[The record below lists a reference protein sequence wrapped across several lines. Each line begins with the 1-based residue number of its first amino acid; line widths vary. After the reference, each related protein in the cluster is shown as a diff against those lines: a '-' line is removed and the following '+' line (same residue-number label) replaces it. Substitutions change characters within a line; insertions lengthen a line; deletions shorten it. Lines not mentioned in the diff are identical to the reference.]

1 MIQNWIKSALLLA
14 LLIPCETQAKT
25 IERVAAVAGDEIITL
40 DDVRKEG
47 RLRYLVK
54 GKDLRDIDLS
64 LNREDELEAIV
75 KELVQTR
82 LIARQA
88 KKNNIH
94 VGDREVNAQ
103 LEQMYAQSG
112 QNESAYKAM
121 MASEDIEW
129 EDYRS
134 YLRSEIEAQYVI
146 RSELAGQVTPSE
158 VDVIACAQEKSP
170 DAENS
175 VTVSLSQILIPEIDV
190 DSKAGLSA
198 DMAQTLNPIWWNSLD
213 KAEEIFA
220 NGVQELAV
228 AHPDKFVDYVKMYS
242 TGRSAERN
250 GVLGQF
256 SPGDLSKDFAP
267 VFTMAAGEIAPLIST
282 NAGFHVIKIDEVT
295 HGESEAWKATV
306 NQCREM
312 LTMKE
317 SQRLVNS
324 WLSDLLEKNYVSIL
338 VNHHLDKE

>member
-1 MIQNWIKSALLLA
+1 MIQNWTKAALILV
-14 LLIPCETQAKT
+14 LLIPCVTDAKT
-25 IERVAAVAGDEIITL
+25 VERVAAVAGDEIITL
-40 DDVRKEG
+40 EDMRREG
-47 RLRYLVK
+47 KLRYLVK
-54 GKDLRDIDLS
+54 GKDINDIDDS
-64 LNREDELEAIV
+64 LNREAELEALV

-94 VGDREVNAQ
+94 VGDREVNVQ
-103 LEQMYAQSG
+103 LKQMYIQSG
-112 QNESAYKAM
+112 QSEEKYKAM

-129 EDYRS
+129 EDYRA

-146 RSELAGQVTPSE
+146 RSELAGQVSPSE
-158 VDVIACAQEKSP
+158 VDVIACAQEKVP

-190 DSKAGLSA
+190 DSTVGLSE
-198 DMAQTLNPIWWNSLD
+198 DMAKVLNPVWWNSLD
-213 KAEEIFA
+213 KAEEVLA

-228 AHPDKFVDYVKMYS
+228 ASPDKFTDYVKAYS
-242 TGRSAERN
+242 TGRSVERN

-256 SPGDLSKDFAP
+256 SPGDLSKDFAA
-267 VFTMAAGEIAPLIST
+267 VFTLKAGEIAPLIST
-282 NAGFHVIKIDEVT
+282 NAGYHIIKVDDVT
-295 HGESEAWKATV
+295 QGESEAWKAAM

-312 LTMKE
+312 ISMQE

-324 WLSDLLEKNYVSIL
+324 WLNDLLEKNYVSIL
-338 VNHHLDKE
+338 VNHQLKKE